1 MQGFPRPRF
10 NLVSPINPAAA
21 SLPHY
26 MDVVFLVYGLAFLSL
41 GLTISLRNERDSS
54 LKASR
59 ILWLLAAFAFVHG
72 FLEWME
78 LWRVVHGETPALA
91 IARPLVLLASFLLLF
106 EFGRRLV
113 LLSQAAATW
122 KPAVSRLLSPWI
134 HAPLLLGILAGVASA
149 DQPLLALTIWTRY
162 LPGFFG
168 ACLAGSGFYLYYH
181 HRIGADTATSD
192 YPGQSVAWY
201 AATVAFVAY
210 GFFGGL
216 VVPRAEWFPAAL
228 INEESFLAAFGIPV
242 QLLRASCAVIAA
254 FSVGSLL
261 RIFGL
266 ENQRKLRHAL
276 DVGQHALA
284 EFYRINPR
292 YEAILDSVAEGIVGL
307 DGDGN
312 TLFVNDPALDMLG
325 YQRDELLGQPFH
337 ALSHH
342 TKADGKP
349 YAAADCPILH
359 TMRRRTVHRVD
370 HDLFW
375 RKNRTW
381 FSVSYQAAPLQQGKQ
396 ILGVVVVFQDM
407 TEARLSVADP
417 LVPRSGQRLRTQGK

>member
-1 MQGFPRPRF
+1 MI
-10 NLVSPINPAAA
+10 PIIPAAA
-21 SLPHY
+21 PLSHY

-41 GLTISLRNERDSS
+41 GLTIFLRNERGSP

-59 ILWLLAAFAFVHG
+59 ILWLLAAFGFVHG

-78 LWRVVHGETPALA
+78 LWRVVHGERPELA
-91 IARPLVLLASFLLLF
+91 IARPIVLLASYVLLF
-106 EFGRRLV
+106 EFGRQLV
-113 LLSQAAATW
+113 LISQAAATR
-122 KPAVSRLLSPWI
+122 KHPVSQLLSPWI
-134 HAPLLLGILAGVASA
+134 HAPLLLGILAGVAVS
-149 DQPLLALTIWTRY
+149 DQPLLMLTIWTRY

-168 ACLAGSGFYLYYH
+168 ACLAGSGFYLYCH
-181 HRIGADTATSD
+181 HRIGVDAATSD

-210 GFFGGL
+210 GFLGGL
-216 VVPRAEWFPAAL
+216 VVPRAEWFPASL
-228 INEESFLAAFGIPV
+228 INEESFQAALGIPV
-242 QLLRASCAVIAA
+242 QLLRAICAVTAA

-292 YEAILDSVAEGIVGL
+292 YEAILDSVTEGIVGL
-307 DGDGN
+307 DCDGN
-312 TLFVNDPALDMLG
+312 TIFVNDPAIEMLG
-325 YQRDELLGQPFH
+325 YEKNELIGQPFH

-342 TKADGKP
+342 TKANGKP
-349 YAAADCPILH
+349 YATEDCPILH
-359 TMRRRTVHRVD
+359 TMRKGVEQRVD
-370 HDLFW
+370 YDLFW

-396 ILGVVVVFQDM
+396 ILGVVVVFQDT
-407 TEARLSVADP
+407 TEARLRER
-417 LVPRSGQRLRTQGK
+417 PRL